1 MSWTSRERNM
11 LIGIIAALIIVALIG
26 VYLLGRS
33 SGEKTATGTTP
44 TATQTTPTQTTQAPA
59 QTVVTVSAPP
69 AETPAPP
76 APTVALEIMERTAK
90 PGSLSTGM
98 PIEYTIKVKG
108 EATYV
113 TMSIKGP
120 LNMSVPL
127 PKVATIGEITTWA
140 ATIPAPVEPGIYHYY
155 ASAIGT
161 DGTTV
166 EMPGVS
172 GWTFEVTP

>member
-1 MSWTSRERNM
+1 M
-11 LIGIIAALIIVALIG
+11 LIGIIAALVIVALIG

-33 SGEKTATGTTP
+33 SGEKTATATTP
-44 TATQTTPTQTTQAPA
+44 TATQKTTPTQTTQAST

-76 APTVALEIMERTAK
+76 ASTVALEITERTAK
-90 PGSLSTGM
+90 PGSVSTGM
-98 PIEYTIKVKG
+98 PIEYAVKVKG